1 MSNPTPPGQRP
12 SNTARIKIPTEA
24 LLNAARSAAQKL
36 ADLSRDPQV
45 REEAANVA
53 RAIAKLLQAVKNAP
67 GNRNGAGQKKG

>member
-1 MSNPTPPGQRP
+1 MSGAGGVPPGK
-12 SNTARIKIPTEA
+12 ARIKIPTES

-53 RAIAKLLQAVKNAP
+53 RAIGKLLQAVKNAP
-67 GNRNGAGQKKG
+67 GNRGAAGQKKG

>member
-1 MSNPTPPGQRP
+1 MTRPSSGPPPPGK
-12 SNTARIKIPTEA
+12 ARIKIPTEA

-45 REEAANVA
+45 REEATNVA

-67 GNRNGAGQKKG
+67 HNRGEQKKG